1 MHLPTLGHRGVP
13 LRAIPKLARTEIFSD
28 FADALFD
35 VIPVEA
41 KRPSLRADSPE
52 RHVNVRVLCVV
63 MRNRQPL
70 ERSAKVLL
78 QPRHQIAGRLPK
90 IDSVTKFR
98 GDNYL
103 PKAFIAGTL
112 PTFK

>member
-1 MHLPTLGHRGVP
+1 MRLPTLGHRGGP

-41 KRPSLRADSPE
+41 ERPSLRADSPE
-52 RHVNVRVLCVV
+52 RHVNVRVIGVV
-63 MRNRQPL
+63 MRNRHPL
-70 ERSAKVLL
+70 ERSSKVLL
-78 QPRHQIAGRLPK
+78 HLRHQIAGHLPK
-90 IDSVTKFR
+90 IDSVTKFG
-98 GDNYL
+98 GDDYL

-112 PTFK
+112 PA